1 MPARRINKVDF
12 LMAVRR
18 QRAGALN
25 SSPQSSPQS
34 PHSLSFE
41 TSKTPFGTVTGHT
54 GCFSAFYSHQPGFV
68 PPPIQGYLLDSFTA
82 RMDQTCGRLGNLSYR
97 CDVLRAEEEIKAYA
111 YFFRGPRGWQT
122 LLASLQR
129 WISAGSLTMIRGDD
143 SPLPH
148 VRFSMEEVE
157 ISGDFMLL
165 RRKEQ
170 DSIMLG
176 SD

>member
-1 MPARRINKVDF
+1 MPGRHINKTAF
-12 LMAVRR
+12 LTAFQR
-18 QRAGALN
+18 QRPKAQDSVGPPL
-25 SSPQSSPQS
+25 
-34 PHSLSFE
+34 
-41 TSKTPFGTVTGHT
+41 VI
-54 GCFSAFYSHQPGFV
+54 QPGHV
-68 PPPIQGYLLDSFTA
+68 LPPIQGYLLDSFTA
-82 RMDQTCGRLGNLSYR
+82 RMDQTCGPLRNLSYR

-129 WISAGSLTMIRGDD
+129 WINAGSLTMIRGDD
-143 SPLPH
+143 STMPH
-148 VRFSMEEVE
+148 VRFSMDEVE

>member
-25 SSPQSSPQS
+25 SAGPP
-34 PHSLSFE
+34 L
-41 TSKTPFGTVTGHT
+41 VV
-54 GCFSAFYSHQPGFV
+54 QPGFV

-129 WISAGSLTMIRGDD
+129 WINAGSLTMIRGDD